1 MIIRSIKKIFVVLSV
16 MMVISGFPALL
27 FAQESSGIIINETD
41 IDDYPEVNLY
51 ISFEEGSELGA
62 LDLKQ
67 EDFSVFENS
76 EKVQDILAERIAVIS
91 DPIGVV
97 LVIDTSGSMKGEP
110 IEDAKSAALVFMN
123 EMRRVDEFA
132 IVGFADEVTTYS
144 NFTSDRQKLAESI
157 DQIKAEGET
166 SLFDGIYIS
175 LNKFKE
181 RQDLQYKYA
190 IVLSDGTDTVSKLS
204 TRDVISKAK
213 ADNITVYSI
222 VLMSY
227 DHNPVDLRNISSS
240 SNGELLTAANS
251 GELKELY
258 GIISRKIRN
267 QYRISYTSLWPNTEF
282 IDVEVSI
289 EKSGLSGF
297 KGTDYEN
304 PYYAPAP
311 TEIIKSSRSPFLY
324 LFDRWWAKYTIYG
337 AIFLGITLFL
347 YILVMIIIPRKK
359 VLKGKTE
366 IYGYK
371 PAEMNIEDIIKE
383 RKGKIRFFDRIVIL
397 ISRLSTKRGFG
408 EVFET
413 RLQRAGMSIS
423 SSEFITIHII
433 SIIVIS
439 LGVYFL
445 TGSYLLTFLILAAI
459 VLLPFL
465 ILNFR
470 IAQRLSKFH
479 DQLPDTL
486 QLISGSLKA
495 GYSFNQALSMI
506 TEETIPPTSDEFRRV
521 LSEIRMGLQET
532 EAMENMAKR
541 IGSEHFDWVV
551 MSVNIQREVGGNLAE
566 VMEIIANT
574 IRERDTAMRQIK
586 ALTSEGRLSAYILI
600 GLPIVLAVA
609 LSFLNREY
617 VSLLYTSTIGLI
629 MVGIA
634 VIMMVIGIFWVIKII
649 RVEY

>member
-1 MIIRSIKKIFVVLSV
+1 MILRSIKKIFVVLSV
-16 MMVISGFPALL
+16 VMIVSGFPALL

-51 ISFEEGSELGA
+51 ISFKEGSELGA

-76 EKVQDILAERIAVIS
+76 EEVQDILAERIAVIS

-97 LVIDTSGSMKGEP
+97 LVIDTSGSMKGKP

-123 EMRRVDEFA
+123 EMRKVDEFA

-157 DQIKAEGET
+157 GQINAEGET
-166 SLFDGIYIS
+166 SLFDGLYIS
-175 LNKFKE
+175 LNQFKE

-204 TRDVISKAK
+204 TQDVIIKAQTDK
-213 ADNITVYSI
+213 ITIYSI
-222 VLMSY
+222 SLMSY
-227 DHNPVDLRNISSS
+227 DYNPTDLRNISSS
-240 SNGELLTAANS
+240 TNGELLIAADS
-251 GELKELY
+251 GQLKELY

-267 QYRISYTSLWPNTEF
+267 QYRISYISLWPNTEI

-289 EKSGLSGF
+289 EKSGLSGS

-324 LFDRWWAKYTIYG
+324 LFDRWWVKYTIYG

-383 RKGKIRFFDRIVIL
+383 RKGKIRFFDRIVIQ
-397 ISRLSTKRGFG
+397 ISRLSRKRGFG
-408 EVFET
+408 DVFEI

-465 ILNFR
+465 ILNLR
-470 IAQRLSKFH
+470 MAQRLRKFH

-506 TEETIPPTSDEFRRV
+506 VEETIPPTSDEFRRG

-532 EAMENMAKR
+532 EAVENMAKR

-574 IRERDTAMRQIK
+574 IRERDTVMRQIK
-586 ALTSEGRLSAYILI
+586 ALTAEGRLSAYILI
-600 GLPIVLAVA
+600 GLPIVLAIA

-617 VSLLYTSTIGLI
+617 VSLLYTSIIGLI
-629 MVGIA
+629 MIGIA
-634 VIMMVIGIFWVIKII
+634 VILMVIGIIWIIKII